1 MNKKTEN
8 FPQNTIDSIDYSIL
22 QMLQTDAKIGV
33 KEISSSLNL
42 SKTPVYE
49 RIKRMESNGVIRKY
63 VALIDKVKLGNS
75 MVVFCTVSLD
85 VQKLEQ
91 INQFNAAIK
100 EMPEVVECY
109 LMGGVFDYMLKV
121 IVRDLE
127 AYHTF
132 SSEKLAALP
141 NINQIKSLFVLNEV
155 KYSTAIPNIWQ

>member
-1 MNKKTEN
+1 MGTEI
-8 FPQNTIDSIDYSIL
+8 FPQNNLDSIDFSIL
-22 QMLQTDAKIGV
+22 QMLQNDAKTGV
-33 KEISSSLNL
+33 KEISSALNM

-49 RIKRMESNGVIRKY
+49 RIKRLEKSGIIRKY
-63 VALIDKVKLGNS
+63 VALIDKSKIGNS

-91 INQFNAAIK
+91 INQFNASIK
-100 EMPEVVECY
+100 DMPEVVECY

-127 AYHTF
+127 AYHKF

-155 KYSTAIPNIWQ
+155 KYSTAIPEVWSAL